1 MPYNGAGV
9 FSPLNPPNFP
19 AVSGQVISSTY
30 FNAVIN
36 DIIAGLSQAVTKDGQ
51 TTITGVLPWALPAAN
66 LSALGGVPISGD
78 VTLTGIKTFSSPPV
92 IPDAVAANNP
102 VSKAQLD
109 AGLPV
114 AATTAVSG
122 TVKLATTA
130 EAKAGTDT
138 AKALTAS
145 GLSAAAI
152 GGSWQTRQDV
162 TASRALDVAYTN
174 NTGRM
179 IFCLVSLS
187 LPAPTGAGAG
197 TYSITHSGMEVG
209 RFSVGDANGSASGYE
224 GKLISFPV
232 LPGDNYGI
240 FKVSGGTLSV
250 VKWVE
255 IR

>member
-1 MPYNGAGV
+1 MPFNGSGTA
-9 FSPLNPPNFP
+9 SPPNPPTFP
-19 AVSGQVISSTY
+19 AVSGQTIEAAK
-30 FNAVIN
+30 FNAIIN
-36 DIIAGLSQAVTKDGQ
+36 DLYACLTQCVTKDGQ
-51 TTITGVLPWALPAAN
+51 TVITGELQWADAVAN
-66 LSALGGVPISGD
+66 LAALGGVGLAGNQTIAG
-78 VTLTGIKTFSSPPV
+78 VKTFSSPPV

-102 VSKAQLD
+102 VSKAQLE
-109 AGLPV
+109 ASLPV
-114 AATTAVSG
+114 AATTSISG
-122 TVKLATTA
+122 TVKLATSA

-152 GGSWQTRQDV
+152 GGGWQTRQDV
-162 TASRALDVAYTN
+162 TASRALDATYLN
-174 NTGRM
+174 DTGRM

-197 TYSITHSGMEVG
+197 TYSITHSGVEVG

-224 GKLISFPV
+224 GKLITFPV
-232 LPGDNYGI
+232 LPGDDYGI
-240 FKVSGGTLSV
+240 FKVAGGTLSV